1 MLVTAKT
8 RKGKRITMTF
18 VCTSIYRAATLVLLL
33 SHGVSGCKALH
44 DVAESSKEAEPTKTA
59 SAASSGGSSNE
70 STPKGGSVETP
81 CWMLTPA
88 EVGSVLKLQI
98 VATKLPKAG
107 EYGAPR
113 CQWAPPVDAS
123 NPPSVVIMYFG
134 DQGKDIDKYFE
145 DHLETDRKIFKAFH
159 EPIAGL
165 GDKAMLFGAR
175 LWVKKGD
182 AFFALTFSGV
192 DWSAAQIT
200 PRDAQMKLA
209 KLALAHMR

>member
-1 MLVTAKT
+1 
-8 RKGKRITMTF
+8 MTIF
-18 VCTSIYRAATLVLLL
+18 HRSHAAILLLL
-33 SHGVSGCKALH
+33 SFSPLGCKKLLEIATGP
-44 DVAESSKEAEPTKTA
+44 SQEADPPPA
-59 SAASSGGSSNE
+59 DSAAPITGNASETTSRVGA
-70 STPKGGSVETP
+70 PETP

-88 EVGSVLKLQI
+88 EVASVIKLQT

-113 CQWAPPVDAS
+113 CQWAPPTDAS
-123 NPPSVVIMYFG
+123 NPPSLVIMYFG
-134 DQGKDIDKYFE
+134 DQGSDVDKYFE
-145 DHLETDRKIFKAFH
+145 DHLETDRKMFKAFH

-182 AFFALTFSGV
+182 AFFSLNFSGV

-209 KLALAHMR
+209 RLALAHMR

>member
-1 MLVTAKT
+1 
-8 RKGKRITMTF
+8 MTIF
-18 VCTSIYRAATLVLLL
+18 HRSAATALLL
-33 SHGVSGCKALH
+33 TLLVSMSDCKKLI
-44 DVAESSKEAEPTKTA
+44 ELGTQPSSEIEPPQTA
-59 SAASSGGSSNE
+59 PATSVTTSSTTSPSKGSSA
-70 STPKGGSVETP
+70 ETP

-88 EVGSVLKLQI
+88 EVASVLKLQT
-98 VATKLPKAG
+98 VAIKLPKAG

-113 CQWAPPVDAS
+113 CQWAPPTEAS
-123 NPPSVVIMYFG
+123 NPPSIVIAYFG
-134 DQGKDIDKYFE
+134 DQGKDVDKFFE
-145 DHLETDRKIFKAFH
+145 DHLETDTKIFKAFH

-182 AFFALTFSGV
+182 AFFSLTFSGV

-200 PRDAQMKLA
+200 PRDAQLKLA